1 MIHLSQQQGGADFN
15 NNRELSM
22 ITTSTLTRPLR
33 NSLCALGMACALL
46 GGASAYAQSEASLVL
61 SALPVASV
69 VGAASG
75 GASEDIVAIPLFL
88 SLAGAFA
95 VVEAVE
101 SSAEGVTYVLKNV
114 ADGTSAVVKVSGQ
127 AAGALSVGVGTVV
140 ETSVNG
146 AGVILSAAGKVLA
159 FIPNEIG
166 KTLMHNERL

>member
-1 MIHLSQQQGGADFN
+1 MIS
-15 NNRELSM
+15 
-22 ITTSTLTRPLR
+22 TSTLIRPLR
-33 NSLCALGMACALL
+33 NSLCALGMACTLL
-46 GGASAYAQSEASLVL
+46 GGSSAFAQSEASLVL

-69 VGAASG
+69 VAAASG
-75 GASEDIVAIPLFL
+75 GASEDIVAVPLFL
-88 SLAGAFA
+88 SIAGASV

-101 SSAEGVTYVLKNV
+101 STADGVSYVLKNV

-140 ETSVNG
+140 QTSVIG

-166 KTLMHNERL
+166 KSLMHNERL

>member
-1 MIHLSQQQGGADFN
+1 MIS
-15 NNRELSM
+15 
-22 ITTSTLTRPLR
+22 TSTLIRPLR

-46 GGASAYAQSEASLVL
+46 GGGSAYAQSEASLVL

-69 VGAASG
+69 VAAASG
-75 GASEDIVAIPLFL
+75 DASEEVVAVPLFL
-88 SLAGAFA
+88 SAAGASV

-101 SSAEGVTYVLKNV
+101 STAEGVSYVLKNV

-140 ETSVNG
+140 QTSAIG

>member
-1 MIHLSQQQGGADFN
+1 MINASA
-15 NNRELSM
+15 
-22 ITTSTLTRPLR
+22 IARPIR

-46 GGASAYAQSEASLVL
+46 GGGAAHAQSEASLVL

-69 VGAASG
+69 IGAASG
-75 GASEDIVAIPLFL
+75 GASEDVVAIPLFL
-88 SLAGAFA
+88 SVAGASVVVA
-95 VVEAVE
+95 AVEAT
-101 SSAEGVTYVLKNV
+101 ADGVSYVLKNV

-140 ETSVNG
+140 QTSVIG

-166 KTLMHNERL
+166 KALMHNERL

>member
-1 MIHLSQQQGGADFN
+1 MIS
-15 NNRELSM
+15 
-22 ITTSTLTRPLR
+22 TSTLIRPLR

-46 GGASAYAQSEASLVL
+46 GGGSAYAQSETSVVL

-69 VGAASG
+69 VGGLASG
-75 GASEDIVAIPLFL
+75 GQSENIVAVPVFL

-101 SSAEGVTYVLKNV
+101 SSADGVSYVLKSM
-114 ADGTSAVVKVSGQ
+114 ADGASAVVKVSGQ
-127 AAGALSVGVGTVV
+127 AAGALSVGVGMVV